1 MYRPPQTLAQAKT
14 VDTAKDFFLNIF
26 TGVQD
31 GDVFSLVV
39 VGIGVWVLA
48 RLLFARWVFTIVN
61 NTMIA
66 GGLGYAVWWGAKWLE
81 TEKGMTTTSQV
92 LLIGGGLL
100 VFILYFAMIY
110 TAILRHQREK
120 ADQEK
125 PTSEKG
131 KIALTG
137 ADPSTAHGRRMTVK
151 PGTTTSRIGAGPLQH
166 QNIPIHQTKGPATVE
181 FEETGQAPGTPGGA
195 RPTAAGAESLHETT
209 RLEDVLGKMNILGK
223 SSDQNIMTVMVLI
236 LVAEFGVFTGKTIAA
251 PNAQT
256 GMFLAAIFAVGAIV
270 FVKTSYKDYWR
281 GVRHF
286 VFATLFAVGLSL
298 VMLVY
303 WQTWCDAG
311 ATAAAAECV
320 QMTGNSRW
328 STVLDPNYYFA
339 SDGLIAAISAV
350 AFSTLLTKG
359 GG

>member
-1 MYRPPQTLAQAKT
+1 MYRPPQTLAQANT
-14 VDTAKDFFLNIF
+14 VDTAKDFFINIF

-31 GDVFSLVV
+31 GDIFSLIV
-39 VGIGVWVLA
+39 VGIGIWILA

-81 TEKGMTTTSQV
+81 TEKGMTTASQV

-100 VFILYFAMIY
+100 VFFLYFAMIY

-120 ADQEK
+120 NVPDK
-125 PTSEKG
+125 PAKAKG
-131 KIALTG
+131 KVAVTG
-137 ADPSTAHGRRMTVK
+137 ANPSTAFGRKTTVR
-151 PGTTTSRIGAGPLQH
+151 PGATTTRIGAGPLQH
-166 QNIPIHQTKGPATVE
+166 QNIPIHQTKEPATVE
-181 FEETGQAPGTPGGA
+181 FEETGQAPGGA
-195 RPTAAGAESLHETT
+195 KPTAAGAEPLHETN

-251 PNAQT
+251 PTAQT

-303 WQTWCDAG
+303 WQTWCDPGVA
-311 ATAAAAECV
+311 AAAAECV
-320 QMTGNSRW
+320 EMTGNSRW
-328 STVLDPNYYFA
+328 STVLNPNYYFA